1 MDRSEQLVQRAN
13 ANLNSASTAL
23 QISYNSL
30 NEIDTP
36 LQGNMQEFLA
46 SRTLLDSSR
55 GLIKHNQEWI
65 VYAKKQVNLA
75 KERLKKDMIE
85 HEKFKYLELQEIQQ
99 EMKKRKIQEMKDLDE
114 VALMTF
120 TKKGKR

>member
-1 MDRSEQLVQRAN
+1 MDKSEQLVQRAN
-13 ANLNSASTAL
+13 ADLNSASTAL

-65 VYAKKQVNLA
+65 VYAKKQVDLA

-99 EMKKRKIQEMKDLDE
+99 ELKKRKIQEMKDLDE